1 MNEGD
6 RILVGQAAAFC
17 GWQPVRLGDVID
29 LNPKRDLARGTK
41 APFAAMTD
49 VLEHY
54 RLIPSLDTR
63 EYNGGGSRFA
73 NGDTLLARI
82 TPSLENGKTAW
93 VSGLPGDVTGH
104 GSTEFI
110 VLSAKEGVTDPL
122 FVYYLAR
129 SPRFRSYAIGQMT
142 GTSGRQRVPTD
153 AVESFEVAIPPFVEQ
168 REIAKV
174 LGALD
179 DKVEQ
184 NRQSAQAL
192 EQLVQAIFR
201 AWFMHFEPV
210 KDKTAG
216 TPSFPFMPQQ
226 VFDTLSTG
234 FVDSHAGPV
243 PEGWQ
248 IRALSAICTLV
259 SGGTPRRSN
268 PSYWSGDV
276 PWYSVKDAPG
286 EGEIWV
292 INTDEAITQDGLAES
307 AARLVPKG
315 CTIIS
320 ARGTIGKLAMAGMPM
335 AFNQSCYGLL
345 PRDGKSFRYLYLL
358 AHTMVAELQRKTHGS
373 VFDTITRTTF
383 DGLMV
388 VTPPPNVLWAF
399 EELVA
404 PFFDLMLS
412 SLQESVKLAKLRDYL
427 LSKLLSGQIRVV
439 TADG

>member
-1 MNEGD
+1 
-6 RILVGQAAAFC
+6 
-17 GWQPVRLGDVID
+17 
-29 LNPKRDLARGTK
+29 
-41 APFAAMTD
+41 
-49 VLEHY
+49 
-54 RLIPSLDTR
+54 
-63 EYNGGGSRFA
+63 
-73 NGDTLLARI
+73 
-82 TPSLENGKTAW
+82 
-93 VSGLPGDVTGH
+93 
-104 GSTEFI
+104 
-110 VLSAKEGVTDPL
+110 
-122 FVYYLAR
+122 
-129 SPRFRSYAIGQMT
+129 MT